1 MYFGQ
6 WKYFPTI
13 VGMKGPVDAAH
24 WRLKVIEPG
33 EYRVSLVYAAQADK
47 AGQQGRVKLDGPGGE
62 QSLLFRILET
72 APVSTGKPVLTVT
85 HELGIMDFPKG
96 VADLSIAPIEKGV
109 NLLKI
114 KKIILDP
121 VD

>member
-1 MYFGQ
+1 MLGHAGIA
-6 WKYFPTI
+6 K
-13 VGMKGPVDAAH
+13 
-24 WRLKVIEPG
+24 EPAI
-33 EYRVSLVYAAQADK
+33 LVVFRSMEVFSDHP
-47 AGQQGRVKLDGPGGE
+47 GDGRPGGE
-62 QSLLFRILET
+62 QSLLFRVLET
-72 APVSTGKPVLTVT
+72 APMSTGKPVLTVT